1 MKNNILR
8 WTLTSLFAILYL
20 AVGFVSV
27 YHAIYFFGLSN
38 TEWLAI
44 ILACAFEVGQ
54 AAILFYLL
62 VSHDKKAW
70 LPWVLMIVLTLVQI
84 LGNVYSSYMYM
95 MMNNTDLITYF
106 TDSVLF
112 YLQDPDPKVNQV
124 MISYITGAILPIV
137 SLCMTSMVVNTS
149 GIGVEGEE
157 KVPEKEIVEVP
168 VEKIVEKVV
177 EKPVEK
183 IVEVPVEKVVEKIVE
198 KPVEKIVEVPVEKIV
213 EVPVEKE
220 PEVAEQKDNEEV
232 RF

>member
-1 MKNNILR
+1 MKNIFLKYA
-8 WTLTSLFAILYL
+8 LTSLFAILYL

-38 TEWLAI
+38 ENWLAV

-62 VSHDKKAW
+62 ISHDSKSW
-70 LPWVLMIVLTLVQI
+70 LPWILMVVLTLVQV

-95 MMNNTDLITYF
+95 MIHNTDLIKYF

-137 SLCMTSMVVNTS
+137 SLCMTSMVVNVSGVEKNEEETVKPVTRTRKRREKVESTDNSSDDSNPIS
-149 GIGVEGEE
+149 GILSS
-157 KVPEKEIVEVP
+157 
-168 VEKIVEKVV
+168 V
-177 EKPVEK
+177 EKPDTQLPLNE
-183 IVEVPVEKVVEKIVE
+183 ISLDEPVGVMNDDE
-198 KPVEKIVEVPVEKIV
+198 
-213 EVPVEKE
+213 EKE
-220 PEVAEQKDNEEV
+220 QV